1 MTSPLTDT
9 ITTLSATPRLTP
21 QQRLDSTLAQ
31 LSMTDNSGAQTGSGA
46 VSGTGSGTG
55 SGTTAVTK
63 GELIEPIQRINAAMQ
78 AHGIEFD
85 VSDESS
91 RIVTRVIDRESGDVI
106 RQIPSEEV
114 LAIAERLEEMQGRL
128 ISLEA

>member
-46 VSGTGSGTG
+46 V

-128 ISLEA
+128 ISLEV

>member
-46 VSGTGSGTG
+46 VSGTG

>member
-9 ITTLSATPRLTP
+9 ITTLSATPTPRLTP

-46 VSGTGSGTG
+46 A

-128 ISLEA
+128 ISLEV

>member
-31 LSMTDNSGAQTGSGA
+31 LSTTDNSGAQTGSGA
-46 VSGTGSGTG
+46 V

-128 ISLEA
+128 ISLEV

>member
-9 ITTLSATPRLTP
+9 ITTLSATPSPHLTP

-31 LSMTDNSGAQTGSGA
+31 LSTTDNSGAQTGSGA
-46 VSGTGSGTG
+46 V

-128 ISLEA
+128 ISLEV

>member
-9 ITTLSATPRLTP
+9 ITTLSATPSPRLTP

-31 LSMTDNSGAQTGSGA
+31 LPTADSSGSQTD
-46 VSGTGSGTG
+46 

-128 ISLEA
+128 ISLEV

>member
-9 ITTLSATPRLTP
+9 ITTLSATPSPRLTP
-21 QQRLDSTLAQ
+21 QQRLDSMLAQ
-31 LSMTDNSGAQTGSGA
+31 LPTADSSGSQTD
-46 VSGTGSGTG
+46 SGTV

-128 ISLEA
+128 ISLEV